1 MKTQEKKEACNDK
14 YCPFH
19 SGFKT
24 HGRVLLG
31 KVIKLGSVKT
41 VQIELPKL
49 TYLPKYERYEK
60 RRIRLHVHHP
70 PCIKLKLG
78 DKVRVM
84 ECRPIS
90 KTKNFVII
98 KNESIKS

>member
-1 MKTQEKKEACNDK
+1 MKETCNDK
-14 YCPFH
+14 HCPFH
-19 SGFKT
+19 AGFNT
-24 HGRVLLG
+24 HGRALVG
-31 KVIKLGSVKT
+31 KVIKLNSAKT
-41 VQIELPKL
+41 AQIETQKL
-49 TYLPKYERYEK
+49 AYLSKYERYEK
-60 RRIRLHVHHP
+60 KRIRLHVHCP

-90 KTKNFVII
+90 KTKNFVVI